1 MGKARQ
7 ISLSTRHFVKAG
19 DATIFFREMLNRYRI
34 GDRVSDADG
43 LDLAALIDRH
53 DEKAEKIGCGIAYFA
68 VEAAPEPYSGQCFW
82 IVRTDGSHI
91 DISYPH
97 CLEKKSYD

>member
-7 ISLSTRHFVKAG
+7 INLSTRQFAKSG
-19 DATIFFREMLNRYRI
+19 DATTFFREMLNRYRV
-34 GDRVSDADG
+34 GARVSDADG

-68 VEAAPEPYSGQCFW
+68 VDAAPEPYGSQCFW
-82 IVRTDGSHI
+82 IIRTDGSQI
-91 DISYPH
+91 DISYTH
-97 CLEKKSYD
+97 CLDKKPYD